1 MTTDLV
7 PGAWRERPSLI
18 EWVFPAQKISVEA
31 QTERKAN
38 AGQTLTVLGS
48 YWKGRKPLVLVRACI
63 LGALLPKTERPD
75 RDLEV
80 FELLMA
86 IDDGAFA
93 HRLKDVSRDDV
104 RRWGGELAAELI
116 DPVVDAWRVKGPTRR
131 ALLGQVLQRMP
142 YAERLSRRSLRPE
155 ELPASAYDDIWGRV
169 NAHLGTTARSH
180 AELVEQLGVLRF
192 GHRPRVA
199 DTFCGGGSIPFEA
212 ARVGCDV
219 AASDLNP
226 IACMLTW
233 GALNVLGA
241 DDETRESIAAALTAV
256 ADAVEAEID
265 ALGIERDEEGN
276 RAKAYLY
283 CLETRCPQTG
293 WMVPMAPSWVIS
305 EDKKCCAKL
314 IADEVNKRFK
324 IEVMSGASSREM
336 DAARTGTVVAGDL
349 VYRVGT
355 KEYRTPIKTIRGDRR
370 VEGQAT
376 NGLRQWD
383 KGDFEPRPDDV
394 FQERLYCVQWILE
407 QEETHDFSKE
417 RAARTRDISFFRSV
431 TDHDLIQEK
440 RVATIVRENL
450 AGWQMSGFTPDL
462 SIEPGEKTS
471 EPIRTRGW
479 SQWFQLFQPRQLVTC
494 ASFARSIS
502 AYRDPVVVAALRMA
516 FARVLDYGTKLSRW
530 SNTHAKDVPLQVFS
544 NMALNTLYNYAVRAT
559 TLCRASFTMDLTGD
573 KLCGVYTTR
582 QSPAR
587 SISEEADLFITDPP
601 YADAV
606 HYHEITEFFIAW
618 LRKNPPEPFRE
629 WVWDSRRALAIKG
642 TGDDFRREMTA
653 AYGAMAEHTS
663 EGGLQIVMF
672 THQDGAVWADMAGIF
687 WGAGLQVTA
696 AWYIAT
702 ETTSEM
708 KKGGYVQGTVILVL
722 RKRRGRESGWKDEIV
737 QEIREEVKRQIETMV
752 GLNQSTHSGGRVE
765 NLFEDVDLQMAG
777 FAAALRVLTRYTH
790 IDGRDMAA
798 EALRPKAPGAD
809 SLTDELIAYA
819 VAVANEELVPDGISR
834 TAWEALGGVER
845 FYLRMLDVE
854 SSGASKLDSY
864 QNFAKA
870 FRVDDFKPLL
880 ASARANDARLK
891 TAAEFRLTEFGDDA
905 FGRSP
910 LRAILFA
917 LHELQEDA
925 DGDDVLHHL
934 RENVGD
940 YFQRRTLLREVAR
953 YVAAKRIGRAP
964 DEASAATVL
973 DQLIANER
981 LGG

>member
-155 ELPASAYDDIWGRV
+155 ELPTSAYDDIWGRV

-233 GALNVLGA
+233 GALNVLGV
-241 DDETRESIAAALTAV
+241 DDETRESISAALTAV

-265 ALGIERDEEGN
+265 ALGIERDEDGY

-324 IEVMSGASSREM
+324 IEVKSGASSREM
-336 DAARTGTVVAGDL
+336 DAARTGTVVGGDL
-349 VYRVGT
+349 VYRVGA

-370 VEGQAT
+370 VEGQAM
-376 NGLRQWD
+376 NALRRWQ
-383 KGDFEPRPDDV
+383 KGAFVPQEDDV
-394 FQERLYCVQWILE
+394 FLERLYCVQWVKKPE
-407 QEETHDFSKE
+407 DEGREPKTHGRRE
-417 RAARTRDISFFRSV
+417 RAVTFFRGV
-431 TDHDLIQEK
+431 GDDDLVRER
-440 RVATIVRENL
+440 RVVEIVRANL
-450 AGWQMSGFTPDL
+450 PRWQSDGIAPDL
-462 SIEPGEKTS
+462 AIEPGENTDQ
-471 EPIRTRGW
+471 PIRERGW
-479 SQWFQLFQPRQLVTC
+479 GYWHQLFPPRQILVLSVLKKAIAAMSTH
-494 ASFARSIS
+494 APAATVFFARTLDFASRLS
-502 AYRDPVVVAALRMA
+502 A
-516 FARVLDYGTKLSRW
+516 W
-530 SNTHAKDVPLQVFS
+530 ENTHAKDLPGKAFS
-544 NMALNTLYNYAVRAT
+544 NQSLNTWFNFGVRASPF
-559 TLCRASFTMDLTGD
+559 LLRSFIADLDGAALPDVERRVTPHAVTG
-573 KLCGVYTTR
+573 LHG
-582 QSPAR
+582 QH
-587 SISEEADLFITDPP
+587 DLFITDPP

-606 HYHEITEFFIAW
+606 NYHEITEYFIAW

-722 RKRRGRESGWKDEIV
+722 RKRRERESGWKDEIV

-752 GLNQSTHSGGRVE
+752 GLNQSTYSGGRVE

-798 EALRPKAPGAD
+798 EALRPKAPGAA

-834 TAWEALGGVER
+834 AAWEALGGVER

-891 TAAEFRLTEFGDDA
+891 TAAEFRLAEFGDDA